1 MKINLIIHSPLILIA
16 GAPPPIKLD
25 KKKKL
30 GSKPEPPVLDSV
42 PASKVGAIY
51 LSDASSPI
59 SQYSEKKKVET
70 ENNEHV
76 SPQTNIQAVKVG
88 SGHSCVSCHV
98 YMPCNLILS

>member
-1 MKINLIIHSPLILIA
+1 L
-16 GAPPPIKLD
+16 
-25 KKKKL
+25 
-30 GSKPEPPVLDSV
+30 KPEPPVLDSV

-51 LSDASSPI
+51 LSDASPQI

-76 SPQTNIQAVKVG
+76 SPQTHIQAVKVG